1 MPANSPHPY
10 CPLTDTHTT
19 HDHNQ
24 HMTNTGLNGN
34 TNTSNN
40 GFNTSNTRRDR
51 LSTNV
56 NYNNSSEMDG
66 ISGENTDTLM
76 DRSSNVVH
84 SSHKNYEEV
93 ALIGSGAYG
102 TVFKARD
109 LNNDGQLVAL
119 KKVKVPLNE
128 DGVPISL
135 LREISVLK
143 QLQSFEHPNV
153 VRLLDICHGKRLEH
167 ERQLILFL
175 VFEHVEQ
182 DLATY
187 LHNCPAPGIGP
198 DRIKELLYQL
208 LTGVDFLHSNRI
220 VHRDL
225 KPANILVTNDGQLKL
240 ADFGLARIY
249 QQTQPLTAVVVTL
262 WYRAPEVLLQSSYA
276 SPVDIWSVGCIF
288 AELFTRIPLFCGQ
301 SENDQLCKIFNVI
314 GSPLPNEW
322 PKDLALP
329 WSTFSNFKKL
339 DFDDIVKDIC
349 PDGKNLL
356 EKMLKFDPNKR
367 IGARQAL
374 SHQYFKEYEIYPPK
388 YDNNSNK
395 KFNSGNSDDKSSII
409 SR

>member
-1 MPANSPHPY
+1 
-10 CPLTDTHTT
+10 
-19 HDHNQ
+19 
-24 HMTNTGLNGN
+24 
-34 TNTSNN
+34 
-40 GFNTSNTRRDR
+40 
-51 LSTNV
+51 
-56 NYNNSSEMDG
+56 
-66 ISGENTDTLM
+66 
-76 DRSSNVVH
+76 

-102 TVFKARD
+102 TVYKARD

-119 KKVKVPLNE
+119 KKVRVPLNE

-187 LHNCPAPGIGP
+187 LLNCPPPGIGP
-198 DRIKELLYQL
+198 DRIKVELLYQL

-225 KPANILVTNDGQLKL
+225 KPANILVTNEGQLKL

-276 SPVDIWSVGCIF
+276 SPVDIWSVGCIY
-288 AELFTRIPLFCGQ
+288 AELFTRLPLFCGQ
-301 SENDQLCKIFNVI
+301 SENDQLCKIFNII
-314 GSPLPNEW
+314 GAPLECEW
-322 PKDLALP
+322 PKELTLP
-329 WSTFSNFKKL
+329 WSTFSNFKKT
-339 DFDDIVKDIC
+339 DFEDIVKDIC
-349 PDGKNLL
+349 EDGKNLL
-356 EKMLKFDPNKR
+356 EKMLQFDANKR

-374 SHQYFKEYEIYPPK
+374 MHPYFKEYELYPPK
-388 YDNNSNK
+388 YDNNLNN
-395 KFNSGNSDDKSSII
+395 KFNSGNNDDTS
-409 SR
+409 